1 MISVIIP
8 NWNGMNLLKDCLP
21 SLKNQTYQ
29 DFEIILVDN
38 GSTDSSVEWTRMN
51 YPEVRIIELKENMGF
66 SKAVNCGIKE
76 AKGDL
81 IALLNNDTIADSNWL
96 FELNKALSTHQ
107 VDFCASKVLFLG
119 KDNLINSCGD
129 SYGVDGRA
137 RNIGFREKDNGQYRE
152 KRLVFGASACA
163 SIYKRSL
170 FNKIGLFDP
179 DFFLVYEDVDF
190 SFRAQLAGFKC
201 LYVPEARVYHLYS
214 VTRRLLDHMDV
225 YYIAKNNLN
234 VLVKNMPSQLFMK
247 YLFFILKGQIREATY
262 FSSNGYLRYFL
273 WGKIGALFQLF
284 KMLYKRGRIQAKREV
299 SIEYIDS
306 ILEKN
311 IL

>member
-8 NWNGMNLLKDCLP
+8 NWNGIDLLKGCLP
-21 SLKNQTYQ
+21 SLKNQSFQ

-38 GSTDSSVEWTRMN
+38 GSTDSSIPWTHMN
-51 YPEVRIIELKENMGF
+51 YPEVIVIELKKNMGF
-66 SKAVNCGIKE
+66 SKAVNYGIKK

-81 IALLNNDTIADSNWL
+81 IALLNNDVVVDKNWL
-96 FELNKALSTHQ
+96 FELNRALSTHQ

-137 RNIGFREKDNGQYRE
+137 RNIGFLEKDNGQYRE

-163 SIYKRSL
+163 SIYRKGL
-170 FNKIGLFDP
+170 FNEIGLFDP

-201 LYVPEARVYHLYS
+201 LYVPEARAYHLGS
-214 VTRRLLDHMDV
+214 VTRHLLDHMDV

-234 VLVKNMPSQLFMK
+234 VLIKNLPSQLFMK
-247 YLFFILKGQIREATY
+247 YIPFILKGQIREARH

-273 WGKIGALFQLF
+273 WGKMGTLFQLL
-284 KMLYKRGRIQAKREV
+284 KMLYKRGRIQTKRMV
-299 SIEYIDS
+299 SVEYIDS
-306 ILEKN
+306 ILEKG